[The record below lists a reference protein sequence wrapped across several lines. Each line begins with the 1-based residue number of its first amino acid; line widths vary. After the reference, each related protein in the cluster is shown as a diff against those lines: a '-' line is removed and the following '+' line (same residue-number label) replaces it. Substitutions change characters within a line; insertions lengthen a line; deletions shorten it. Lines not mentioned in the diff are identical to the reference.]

1 MATAGE
7 KDFLS
12 APPSKLNRDQI
23 ASEFPLHWF
32 VWNRDASSLEEELA
46 LDRNNKEKKDPRGR
60 TALHLAVTLGYVDCV
75 KALVHGGCDA
85 NAINQEGWNVSQ
97 EAISTGDPEIVSHV
111 LQHRDFQR
119 GSQRLAG
126 IPDLLEE
133 LKAATDFYVEMKWEF
148 TSWVPF
154 MSRMCPSDTYK
165 IYKSGAAVR
174 VDTTLLGFDQNEW
187 QRGNRTYVFKA
198 DDKGGTFLEI
208 DHERRR
214 VWTETL
220 SLRNDIRDLDSTKP
234 SEEVITS
241 RMTSPLVT
249 TILDTDKI
257 AFQRHKTM
265 WGWGGDKTETVDDYE
280 CKVYT
285 ASGVEV
291 VTKTRVEHLAD
302 EDRKQT
308 QTFPVPQG
316 IAGSGLQSFLGIE
329 EENQL
334 NPAEDE
340 DNLAS
345 MDPLSNNPYRMT
357 LEEYFNP
364 PTVKDGRDVG
374 KLKEMSVK
382 KQKFRATISMAD
394 PYPLSLQEQV
404 LPIIKLLAIS
414 NAHFAK
420 LRDFIALH
428 LPSGF
433 PVKIEIPLFHVL
445 NAKITFANI
454 NALESD
460 VTGVNVAREP
470 IMSEQP
476 EEGVASSQNPLTA
489 KCKIEEMCFEVPT
502 GYRQVKVGEQAA
514 VIRDEEDELLQLAI
528 QQSLLEYG
536 GGQVDAEQ
544 IAIRESLSDE
554 DVMLQRAIRE
564 SIKDY
569 GAPEGNEGVA
579 TPITDPT
586 PPLDNEDDTEDE
598 LLLAMALSEQQQEE
612 DEKRRRREE
621 EELQRVLQLSMSIK

>member
-1 MATAGE
+1 
-7 KDFLS
+7 
-12 APPSKLNRDQI
+12 Q
-23 ASEFPLHWF
+23 
-32 VWNRDASSLEEELA
+32 
-46 LDRNNKEKKDPRGR
+46 NNKEKKDPRGR

-111 LQHRDFQR
+111 LQYRDFQR

-220 SLRNDIRDLDSTKP
+220 SLRYCTLDLDSTKP

-308 QTFPVPQG
+308 QSKSTM
-316 IAGSGLQSFLGIE
+316 IASFLGIE

-334 NPAEDE
+334 NPAEVTQVPPPPRPP
-340 DNLAS
+340 S
-345 MDPLSNNPYRMT
+345 QIWMSVLSLMN
-357 LEEYFNP
+357 
-364 PTVKDGRDVG
+364 VG

-433 PVKIEIPLFHVL
+433 PVKI
-445 NAKITFANI
+445 
-454 NALESD
+454 
-460 VTGVNVAREP
+460 
-470 IMSEQP
+470 
-476 EEGVASSQNPLTA
+476 
-489 KCKIEEMCFEVPT
+489 
-502 GYRQVKVGEQAA
+502 
-514 VIRDEEDELLQLAI
+514 
-528 QQSLLEYG
+528 
-536 GGQVDAEQ
+536 
-544 IAIRESLSDE
+544 
-554 DVMLQRAIRE
+554 
-564 SIKDY
+564 
-569 GAPEGNEGVA
+569 
-579 TPITDPT
+579 
-586 PPLDNEDDTEDE
+586 
-598 LLLAMALSEQQQEE
+598 
-612 DEKRRRREE
+612 
-621 EELQRVLQLSMSIK
+621 

>member
-1 MATAGE
+1 A
-7 KDFLS
+7 
-12 APPSKLNRDQI
+12 
-23 ASEFPLHWF
+23 
-32 VWNRDASSLEEELA
+32 
-46 LDRNNKEKKDPRGR
+46 
-60 TALHLAVTLGYVDCV
+60 
-75 KALVHGGCDA
+75 
-85 NAINQEGWNVSQ
+85 
-97 EAISTGDPEIVSHV
+97 
-111 LQHRDFQR
+111 
-119 GSQRLAG
+119 
-126 IPDLLEE
+126 
-133 LKAATDFYVEMKWEF
+133 
-148 TSWVPF
+148 
-154 MSRMCPSDTYK
+154 
-165 IYKSGAAVR
+165 GAAVR

-220 SLRNDIRDLDSTKP
+220 SLRYYSQRWQKDAA
-234 SEEVITS
+234 S
-241 RMTSPLVT
+241 RMFYCVRTLIFAIIISVQ
-249 TILDTDKI
+249 ISNYI
-257 AFQRHKTM
+257 CYRHKTM

-308 QTFPVPQG
+308 QSKSTM
-316 IAGSGLQSFLGIE
+316 IASFLGIE

-334 NPAEDE
+334 NPAEHVFATLVGRL
-340 DNLAS
+340 NSFQSNS
-345 MDPLSNNPYRMT
+345 M
-357 LEEYFNP
+357 FP
-364 PTVKDGRDVG
+364 PSLWLTDQNDVG

-476 EEGVASSQNPLTA
+476 EEGVASSHNPLTA

-544 IAIRESLSDE
+544 IAIRESLSDD
-554 DVMLQRAIRE
+554 DVMLQ